1 MVERVVF
8 SLDRLNLPTIIK
20 EKSEE
25 KEVQETETKE
35 KGFLELLQD
44 GLKKVNQLE
53 KEADSLSQKLATG
66 ELDDIHELTIA
77 IRKAE
82 LAVRLLTEV
91 RNRIIDAYDR
101 LTRLT

>member
-1 MVERVVF
+1 MVERVIF
-8 SLDRLNLPTIIK
+8 SLDRLNLPVIR
-20 EKSEE
+20 EKDEG
-25 KEVQETETKE
+25 KEVKEAKSKE

-44 GLKKVNQLE
+44 GVKKVNQLE

-82 LAVRLLTEV
+82 LAVRLLTEI